1 MWKMPFWA
9 SRAVNCRRKWYWF
22 LQKLYLSNLLNET
35 YLTPDDSSNLIPEWS
50 AVSKALWCSL
60 TRMMKGIFLTAIC
73 WWISGSLQIKS
84 SKESRA
90 CFHWQSAADTSDIP
104 EYIQGFRSKAKR
116 CKEPEKNHQTLQLH
130 LNKCAEKSP
139 RIHQLRSCRYH
150 SPAPANTCARAAQLR
165 AGVCSDF
172 QTSPLSPP
180 RFYPQEPQGKA
191 GAAKVFAFQSSPL
204 CIVPWRFVSWR
215 WSPALY
221 LCHASGATR
230 FCSAKLSHSLFF

>member
-1 MWKMPFWA
+1 MWKMPFWV

-35 YLTPDDSSNLIPEWS
+35 YLTQDDSCNLIPEWS

-60 TRMMKGIFLTAIC
+60 TWMMKGIFLTAIC

-90 CFHWQSAADTSDIP
+90 CFHWQSAADTPDIP
-104 EYIQGFRSKAKR
+104 EYIPGFRNKAKR

-139 RIHQLRSCRYH
+139 RIHELRSCRYH
-150 SPAPANTCARAAQLR
+150 SPAPANTRARAAQLR
-165 AGVCSDF
+165 AGVCPNF
-172 QTSPLSPP
+172 QTSPPSSCTFLSP
-180 RFYPQEPQGKA
+180 RA
-191 GAAKVFAFQSSPL
+191 SRQSWSCRGICFSVQPPL
-204 CIVPWRFVSWR
+204 HC
-215 WSPALY
+215 ALKI
-221 LCHASGATR
+221 C
-230 FCSAKLSHSLFF
+230 